1 MTDYSGWHMMTLFNT
16 IVESK
21 SVNTKTNANSIQ
33 KNTSLKNLD
42 TTLFKLM
49 FLLKV
54 KRLLQFHKR
63 VRDAIQSLLKLIIVI
78 AELFFVKRVL
88 LV

>member
-1 MTDYSGWHMMTLFNT
+1 MTDYSGWHMMILFNT

-21 SVNTKTNANSIQ
+21 SVNTKTNANFIQ

-49 FLLKV
+49 YLQKV
-54 KRLLQFHKR
+54 KRLLQFLKR
-63 VRDAIQSLLKLIIVI
+63 VRDAIQSQ
-78 AELFFVKRVL
+78 
-88 LV
+88 